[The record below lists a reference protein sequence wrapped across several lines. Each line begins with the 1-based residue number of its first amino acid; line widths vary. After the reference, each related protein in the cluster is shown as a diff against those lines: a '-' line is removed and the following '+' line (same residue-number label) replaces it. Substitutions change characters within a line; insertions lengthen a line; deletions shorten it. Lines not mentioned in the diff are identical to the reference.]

1 MNNEDNAEAVDY
13 EAKAKLLGEENE
25 KLKLQFV
32 EVS

>member
-1 MNNEDNAEAVDY
+1 MNSEDNASVDY